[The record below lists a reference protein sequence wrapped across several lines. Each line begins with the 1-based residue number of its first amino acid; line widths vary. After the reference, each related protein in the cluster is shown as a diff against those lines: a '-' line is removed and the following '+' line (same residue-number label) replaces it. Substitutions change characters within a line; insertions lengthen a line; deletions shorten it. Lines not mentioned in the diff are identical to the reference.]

1 MSSQKAEKNSEF
13 ARPILGHFIDGK
25 LVTAEVGITKN
36 VDSENINQ
44 RKRNEPNIVRVSR
57 STTLP

>member
-25 LVTAEVGITKN
+25 LVNAEGRT
-36 VDSENINQ
+36 SEVLTRQ
-44 RKRNEPNIVRVSR
+44 QDK
-57 STTLP
+57 LPKQLH